1 MNREWFKLRYVNVCE
16 KMRSGI
22 GMEDDYLKEEK
33 EEGRGEGEG
42 EEEGEEREDWI
53 VEAII

>member
-1 MNREWFKLRYVNVCE
+1 
-16 KMRSGI
+16 
-22 GMEDDYLKEEK
+22 MEDDYLKEEK